1 MQTTASL
8 LLSGLILATASPPG
22 RPRQFPASPPRP
34 SPSSPSPRP
43 SSPPCWRRSRRPA
56 WWTRSQAPGPSQ
68 SSPPPT
74 QPLPRCRVTPWP
86 RCCRTRR
93 RSPPSCCATS
103 SPQRSG
109 PGTSRVA
116 TAGGE
121 EIEVGYDNP
130 QRYLRVRSSVGETG
144 VAAFDI
150 LATNGVV
157 HLVNNV
163 F

>member
-1 MQTTASL
+1 M
-8 LLSGLILATASPPG
+8 
-22 RPRQFPASPPRP
+22 
-34 SPSSPSPRP
+34 
-43 SSPPCWRRSRRPA
+43 
-56 WWTRSQAPGPSQ
+56 
-68 SSPPPT
+68 
-74 QPLPRCRVTPWP
+74 
-86 RCCRTRR
+86 
-93 RSPPSCCATS
+93 
-103 SPQRSG
+103 
-109 PGTSRVA
+109 A